1 MTGRCLEGSTFY
13 FYFLGYFNCWFLNI
27 FRIKVDKIKHNCYN
41 CRYNDIEQ
49 ISKEYAIEK
58 VELEEALAALA
69 EVENRKNE
77 LLEEKRLEEVRFHHP
92 LNYIN

>member
-1 MTGRCLEGSTFY
+1 MTQ
-13 FYFLGYFNCWFLNI
+13 
-27 FRIKVDKIKHNCYN
+27 IKHNCYY

-77 LLEEKRLEEVRFHHP
+77 LLEEKRLEEVKFHHP
-92 LNYIN
+92 LNYLNCIARLNHSCMLPRFKCSLINFTVVF

>member
-1 MTGRCLEGSTFY
+1 MVIHFKSNLTQ
-13 FYFLGYFNCWFLNI
+13 
-27 FRIKVDKIKHNCYN
+27 IKYNCYYS
-41 CRYNDIEQ
+41 RYNDIEQ

-77 LLEEKRLEEVRFHHP
+77 LLEEKRLEEVRFHYS
-92 LNYIN
+92 LNYLNCIVRSGICLSG

>member
-1 MTGRCLEGSTFY
+1 MLSKF
-13 FYFLGYFNCWFLNI
+13 
-27 FRIKVDKIKHNCYN
+27 DKTKHNYYY

-58 VELEEALAALA
+58 VELGEALAALA

-92 LNYIN
+92 LNYLNCIAKV